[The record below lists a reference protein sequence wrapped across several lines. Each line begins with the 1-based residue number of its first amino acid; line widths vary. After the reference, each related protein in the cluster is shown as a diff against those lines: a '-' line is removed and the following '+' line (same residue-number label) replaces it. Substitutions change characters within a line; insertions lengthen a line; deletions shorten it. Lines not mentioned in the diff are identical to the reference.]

1 MESAPKM
8 SFHLLKTLSVEKF
21 LGGSVVKNQSALL
34 EMHVQSL
41 GWKDPL
47 EKEKATHPNVLA
59 WEIPWTEEPG
69 GLWFTGSQRV
79 RHHQVNK
86 KQLLV

>member
-34 EMHVQSL
+34 EMHIQSL

-47 EKEKATHPNVLA
+47 EK
-59 WEIPWTEEPG
+59 
-69 GLWFTGSQRV
+69 
-79 RHHQVNK
+79 
-86 KQLLV
+86 